1 MRQRAYQINLTS
13 IPEIKKYDLK
23 YNMHVQMLRQV
34 SDESRDICI
43 SRIPGEDFSLN
54 VEVVRTNKDILL
66 FDKFT
71 D

>member
-1 MRQRAYQINLTS
+1 MRQRAYQKNLTS